1 MNKNN
6 PELIDDF
13 FVTSDPEDSFEE
25 LLRSYSVHEKHLSE
39 LPKKLSLSDDESKL
53 KFFREIHSRRKGEM
67 LYRKKDDAGVA
78 LSVCWLSRVK
88 ELATYFAL
96 YNDVPKFE
104 GIDKDDL
111 ISIVQTSSD
120 ITKLQSIEQMLAS
133 KGIIFVTEES
143 LPGLKLDGAVF
154 MLSSGQAVVSLSLRY
169 KRLDYFWFTLMHELA
184 HLCLHR
190 DKLVSGIIE
199 DLDSNA
205 QTLIELEADKLAL
218 NSSVPKNIWR
228 NCPPKYD
235 TSKEAVIS
243 FAHEMGVH
251 PAIIAGRL
259 RKELDRHDMFS
270 DLVNEVNIREC
281 FNS

>member
-1 MNKNN
+1 MNKSH

-13 FVTSDPEDSFEE
+13 FVTSDSEYSFEE
-25 LLRSYSVHEKHLSE
+25 LLNSYSEYEQRLSE
-39 LPKKLSLSDDESKL
+39 LPKNISITDDEAKL
-53 KFFREIHSRRKGEM
+53 KFFKEIHSRRKGEM
-67 LYRKKDDAGVA
+67 LYRKRDDSGIA
-78 LSVCWLSRVK
+78 LTAHWLSRVK
-88 ELATYFAL
+88 EIATYFAL
-96 YNDVPKFE
+96 YNDIPKFE
-104 GIDKDDL
+104 GINKDEL
-111 ISIVQTSSD
+111 RSIVQISSNVSD
-120 ITKLQSIEQMLAS
+120 LSSIEELLAS
-133 KGIIFVTEES
+133 KGIVFVTEES

-154 MLSSGQAVVSLSLRY
+154 MLATGQAVVSLSLRY

-190 DKLVSGIIE
+190 DKIVSGIIE
-199 DLDSNA
+199 DLDSDA

-235 TSKEAVIS
+235 TSKDTVIS
-243 FAHEMGVH
+243 FAKEMGVH

-270 DLVNEVNIREC
+270 DLVNEVNVREY
-281 FNS
+281 FN

>member
-1 MNKNN
+1 MNKNY
-6 PELIDDF
+6 PDSIDDF
-13 FVTSDPEDSFEE
+13 FVTLDSEYSFEE
-25 LLRSYSVHEKHLSE
+25 LLSTYSEYKKQLNE
-39 LPKKLSLSDDESKL
+39 LPKKLSISDDETKL

-67 LYRKKDDAGVA
+67 LYRKRDDAGIA
-78 LSVCWLSRVK
+78 LSVYWLSRVK

-104 GIDKDDL
+104 AINKDEL
-111 ISIVQTSSD
+111 RSIVQISSD
-120 ITKLQSIEQMLAS
+120 VAELPSIEKILAS
-133 KGIIFVTEES
+133 KGIILVTEES

-154 MLSSGQAVVSLSLRY
+154 MLASGQAVVSLSLRY

-184 HLCLHR
+184 HLCLHS
-190 DKLVSGIIE
+190 DKLVTGIIE
-199 DLDSNA
+199 DLDSKA

-235 TSKEAVIS
+235 TSKETVIS
-243 FAHEMGVH
+243 FANEMGVH

-270 DLVNEVNIREC
+270 DLVNKVDVRKY
-281 FNS
+281 FF